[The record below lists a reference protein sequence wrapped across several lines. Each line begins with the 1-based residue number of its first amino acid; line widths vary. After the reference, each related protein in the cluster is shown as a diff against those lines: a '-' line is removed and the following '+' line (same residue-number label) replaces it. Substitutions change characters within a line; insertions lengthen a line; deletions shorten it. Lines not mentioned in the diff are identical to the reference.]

1 MTPRMSSHM
10 KLRMRSRIETQ
21 LLVPIVL
28 LCGAMPLAAQSPAP
42 TVYAE
47 SFRQGVT
54 QVVEESFEAKLTPQ
68 DAAYRERIKDSHG
81 ADRYAFSII
90 PRVPEGDTKITSW
103 QVKLADL
110 RHTFYDNLL
119 LASMN
124 PSDDPKNDP
133 KNSLWRLDPSMNAAV
148 PAGARRIIKVESF
161 YVVLQVKAYHFT
173 PLDSPYLDSMTVSV
187 EFRNTDP
194 RQAEPPAK

>member
-1 MTPRMSSHM
+1 MRMR
-10 KLRMRSRIETQ
+10 LRMKSR

-28 LCGAMPLAAQSPAP
+28 CVAMRLAAQSTAP
-42 TVYAE
+42 TVYTE
-47 SFRQGVT
+47 SFRQGAT
-54 QVVEESFEAKLTPQ
+54 HVVEESFEAKLPTQ
-68 DAAYRERIKDSHG
+68 DPVYRERIKDSRG

-110 RHTFYDNLL
+110 RHTIYDNVL
-119 LASMN
+119 LASLDL
-124 PSDDPKNDP
+124 SDDPKNDP

-148 PAGARRIIKVESF
+148 PAGARRIIKVDSF

-187 EFRNTDP
+187 EYRNTDP
-194 RQAEPPAK
+194 RQADPPAK

>member
-1 MTPRMSSHM
+1 MRKPVRLHM
-10 KLRMRSRIETQ
+10 RLSMRFRKNAR
-21 LLVPIVL
+21 LLILIVL
-28 LCGAMPLAAQSPAP
+28 CGTMPLAAQSPAP

-54 QVVEESFEAKLTPQ
+54 QVVEESFEAKLNPQ
-68 DAAYRERIKDSHG
+68 DAVYRERIKDSRG

-161 YVVLQVKAYHFT
+161 YVVLQAKAYHFT

>member
-1 MTPRMSSHM
+1 MRVHPRFHM
-10 KLRMRSRIETQ
+10 RGRLLFAVVLCVAMR
-21 LLVPIVL
+21 
-28 LCGAMPLAAQSPAP
+28 LAAQSPP
-42 TVYAE
+42 TTVYTE
-47 SFRQGVT
+47 SFRQGATHVL
-54 QVVEESFEAKLTPQ
+54 EDGFEAKLTPQ
-68 DAAYRERIKDSHG
+68 DAVYRERIKDSRG

-110 RHTFYDNLL
+110 RHTIYDNVL
-119 LASMN
+119 LASLDL
-124 PSDDPKNDP
+124 SDDPKNDP
-133 KNSLWRLDPSMNAAV
+133 KNSLWRLDPSINAAV
-148 PAGARRIIKVESF
+148 PAGARRIIKVDSF

-194 RQAEPPAK
+194 RQADPPAK